1 MGLISFL
8 KSFTLGCLRFIL
20 PGCKKRMKISHIN
33 LSKAREEEGDIED
46 AEREKL
52 KSNKREM
59 VCTIIIF
66 IRKAANRSS
75 SVDFLF
81 LEFFKSAFETL
92 VGGKILLKETLFKCL
107 LPKKTHYHTKTHTLC
122 VGSLCCWELSLPRGF
137 FFTED
142 PSVLS
147 SPVKPSLPESG
158 LNTASL
164 SEGGTGGHPW
174 LSAEARLVW
183 RSL

>member
-1 MGLISFL
+1 
-8 KSFTLGCLRFIL
+8 
-20 PGCKKRMKISHIN
+20 MKISHMN
-33 LSKAREEEGDIED
+33 LSKACEEEGDIED

-107 LPKKTHYHTKTHTLC
+107 LPKKTHIIPRHTPY
-122 VGSLCCWELSLPRGF
+122 V
-137 FFTED
+137 
-142 PSVLS
+142 
-147 SPVKPSLPESG
+147 
-158 LNTASL
+158 
-164 SEGGTGGHPW
+164 
-174 LSAEARLVW
+174 
-183 RSL
+183 